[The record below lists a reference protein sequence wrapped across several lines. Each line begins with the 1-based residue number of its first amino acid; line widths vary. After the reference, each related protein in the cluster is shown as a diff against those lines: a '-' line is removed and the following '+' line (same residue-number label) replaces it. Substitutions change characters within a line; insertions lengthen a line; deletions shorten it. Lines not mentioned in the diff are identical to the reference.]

1 MTSVVKKLL
10 DPLLKRIHRHQDRLV
25 IDHLIRLLCK
35 GSVDSRR
42 QAVTNRVTH
51 DSKTVTKRF
60 HAGHTALL
68 SLKWLTIS
76 EAETQ

>member
-1 MTSVVKKLL
+1 
-10 DPLLKRIHRHQDRLV
+10 
-25 IDHLIRLLCK
+25 
-35 GSVDSRR
+35 
-42 QAVTNRVTH
+42 VTNRVTH